1 MRGRLGSEHD
11 LDLRSMNSVNS
22 QTNSGFATRAIH
34 SPRPLEDDDAFDGY
48 EKEISSP

>member
-22 QTNSGFATRAIH
+22 QTNSGFNTRAIH
-34 SPRPLEDDDAFDGY
+34 SPLQDDDAFDGY